1 MVRCCPYSFRRGKFL
16 VLSDSGGFLQSQKFS
31 IDLLKVLIDAC
42 GIAFN
47 KGHKMRIIN
56 RKVSQLILA
65 ERSKLGLTQKQLA
78 IRLGLRSGQ
87 YVHNIEKLQCN
98 FPPKKIAKLSLAL
111 SIPLEKI
118 KYAMMEDYI
127 EAVKSE
133 IEKSI

>member
-1 MVRCCPYSFRRGKFL
+1 
-16 VLSDSGGFLQSQKFS
+16 
-31 IDLLKVLIDAC
+31 
-42 GIAFN
+42 
-47 KGHKMRIIN
+47 MRIIN

-65 ERSKLGLTQKQLA
+65 ERTKLGLTQKQLA

-127 EAVKSE
+127 EAVKFE
-133 IEKSI
+133 IEKSLV